1 MSALPGWPGNR
12 DGFCPVFIWEI
23 SSRLPRWKHVQRS
36 IKIPAKS
43 PRSLKTLRTSVS
55 AKFKSVISKQTGGA
69 TYSSFVR
76 TLSVVSYRCYVATAE
91 WLSSAV
97 QYTTGKAQSCNP
109 ASLPYCESEPIFF
122 VIRNWISL
130 VLVTGLECF
139 CGKDFQHGCWDPDN
153 RAIWTHR
160 KFYEGKS
167 GEAKPS
173 QFGWPAH
180 MKRL

>member
-23 SSRLPRWKHVQRS
+23 SSRLPRWKNVQRL
-36 IKIPAKS
+36 IKIPEK
-43 PRSLKTLRTSVS
+43 RLWERVS
-55 AKFKSVISKQTGGA
+55 ARNSNQ
-69 TYSSFVR
+69 
-76 TLSVVSYRCYVATAE
+76 LSVNKPVAPPTAVVFVPLA
-91 WLSSAV
+91 LSAIV
-97 QYTTGKAQSCNP
+97 AMLLQLNGFLLPCNIQQARLNLAIQS
-109 ASLPYCESEPIFF
+109 SLLRKRTYLFLM
-122 VIRNWISL
+122 RNWISL
-130 VLVTGLECF
+130 VLVTGLECSR
-139 CGKDFQHGCWDPDN
+139 GKDFQHGCRDPDN
-153 RAIWTHR
+153 RAIWPHR